1 MSTLPTFT
9 SLLVTSD
16 GPYRIVTLN
25 RPERMN
31 ALSRTLLQEIGDA
44 FRALANDRDARVII
58 MTGAGE

>member
-1 MSTLPTFT
+1 MTPIAFT

-31 ALSRTLLQEIGDA
+31 ALSRALLHEIGA
-44 FRALANDRDARVII
+44 
-58 MTGAGE
+58 